1 MRAPGVLLRKGSQVS
16 AAVWQFEMSRKAD
29 YFVAKF
35 RIIQSQPD
43 VACAGGTA
51 GETG

>member
-1 MRAPGVLLRKGSQVS
+1 M
-16 AAVWQFEMSRKAD
+16 WQFEMSRTAD
-29 YFVAKF
+29 DIVAKF